1 MQFRPER
8 VLKTFGEAAAQTLP
22 SALEVAYGSLRL
34 EYMQS
39 FSATQN

>member
-1 MQFRPER
+1 M
-8 VLKTFGEAAAQTLP
+8 LP

-39 FSATQN
+39 FSATRN